1 MKKIT
6 TYLIIFLLFS
16 SCGYQSIYVGNNTN
30 FSFNKSNAL
39 GDIKISKDI
48 IKNLN
53 NLESD
58 DGEYELTIESIYKKD
73 ISSKNKKGDPEVFNI
88 SLDVKLVLKKDNV
101 ILENK
106 FREKLSYNNMKSKF
120 ELKQYERNLRSNL
133 LDKIIQD
140 ILIYLNT
147 I

>member
-1 MKKIT
+1 MNRIVK
-6 TYLIIFLLFS
+6 YLIIILILN
-16 SCGYQSIYVGNNTN
+16 SCGFQSIYISENTN
-30 FSFNKSNAL
+30 FSFNKSNAT

-53 NLESD
+53 NFESNN
-58 DGEYELTIESIYKKD
+58 GEYELTIESIYKKD
-73 ISSKNKKGDPEVFNI
+73 ISSKNKKGDPEVFDI
-88 SLDVKLVLKKDNV
+88 SLDVKLILKKDNK

-120 ELKQYERNLRSNL
+120 ELKQYENNLRSNL

-140 ILIYLNT
+140 ILIFLNT